1 MIWPVPLIH
10 FFIAMLQLIRMNSK
24 HAFVAFMAYSFL
36 HSCFAEEVDV
46 RPPEKWPVTVNATV
60 SDIIS
65 QLSEEDKKVIR
76 DTPREDLIG
85 FHHGWGTGIRN
96 YYGLW
101 RGNEALI
108 LDACGKPCHPDTASV
123 KIIEAVWRRLMVE

>member
-1 MIWPVPLIH
+1 
-10 FFIAMLQLIRMNSK
+10 MLQLIRMYSER
-24 HAFVAFMAYSFL
+24 AFVAFLAYFFL
-36 HSCFAEEVDV
+36 HPCFAEEVDV
-46 RPPEKWPVTVNATV
+46 LPPENFSVTVNATV
-60 SDIIS
+60 SEIIS
-65 QLSEEDKKVIR
+65 QQFEEDKKVVR
-76 DTPREDLIG
+76 DTPREDLIR

-123 KIIEAVWRRLMVE
+123 KIMEAVWRRLMVE